1 MTNLRIPG
9 PTPCAD
15 EALKAMSR
23 QMINHRGPE
32 FGAMLRRITDGVKT
46 VFETKN
52 DVFILTTSGTGA
64 METAVVNFLS
74 PGDRV
79 LCLSIGAFGDRF
91 ADIAQTYGA
100 DVTKISFDL
109 GKAAGRENRMPDT
122 LFRAGTQ
129 CLRCIFRGEDDDRQF
144 DSIG

>member
-15 EALKAMSR
+15 EALQAMSR

-32 FGAMLRRITDGVKT
+32 FGAMLQRITSGVKK

-79 LCLSIGAFGDRF
+79 LVVSIGAFGDRF

-100 DVTKISFDL
+100 DVTKLSF
-109 GKAAGRENRMPDT
+109 E
-122 LFRAGTQ
+122 
-129 CLRCIFRGEDDDRQF
+129 
-144 DSIG
+144 